1 MDLQE
6 LGLRELYEVTIKATY
21 PMEVN
26 GRSIEEGETVVAFD
40 KIQMATLAEDKS
52 IVAAT
57 GGYDNRGR
65 VFWESTRDV
74 QIQFSQ
80 GVFSK
85 AQFAVLNNAKLIEIP
100 QPTLINNREI
110 AESDAEGLVKFKH
123 EPSGK
128 FFIYDAESGAR
139 IEEYELV
146 DETTIKVEQ
155 SYRDYLL
162 DYHFNYAGATA
173 QLLIGERLTQ
183 GFFQLEGKT
192 RTKDDITGQVKT
204 GIIRVPRLKLVSR
217 LSMRLGENASPQ
229 VGSFNALAVPTG
241 KKGETKVMEI
251 LFLDND
257 IDSDM

>member
-21 PMEVN
+21 PMEIK

-40 KIQMATLAEDKS
+40 KIQMATLTEDRS

-100 QPTLINNREI
+100 QPPLINNREI
-110 AESDAEGLVKFKH
+110 VESDAEGLVRFKYG
-123 EPSGK
+123 PLGK

-139 IEEYELV
+139 INVYELV

-155 SYRDYLL
+155 PYRDYLL
-162 DYHFNYAGATA
+162 DYHFSYAGTAA
-173 QLLIGERLTQ
+173 QLLIGEQLTQ

-229 VGSFNALAVPTG
+229 VGSFKALAVPTG
-241 KKGETKVMEI
+241 KKGETRVMEI